1 MSTMNQYLR
10 SLYNKRNRKRLKNH
24 NISLIASNCTGGVIL
39 HDLGLRYHS
48 PFVNLWMKPKDFII
62 ICQNLREY
70 MDCELEFIQEEG
82 IGYPVGLLNDVR
94 IYFQHYE
101 TEDEAR
107 TKWEQRKKRLT
118 IGIFT
123 FCLLTETIALMK
135 I

>member
-1 MSTMNQYLR
+1 MNQYLR

-94 IYFQHYE
+94 IYFS
-101 TEDEAR
+101 T
-107 TKWEQRKKRLT
+107 TKQRMKREPNGRKK
-118 IGIFT
+118 
-123 FCLLTETIALMK
+123 K
-135 I
+135 KD